1 MFLGHQTNF
10 NKFGGPKN
18 SQGIFSDH
26 NGSIV
31 DINNRK
37 ELGKWQIF
45 EIKQILPNSPWGKWK
60 FIREIRKC
68 FELNEDENNKL
79 KFVGYK

>member
-1 MFLGHQTNF
+1 MEDLRNRSQPRCKSLQPAKVKCMHCVKIFVEYLPKQNMFLGHQTNF

-37 ELGKWQIF
+37 ELGK
-45 EIKQILPNSPWGKWK
+45 
-60 FIREIRKC
+60 
-68 FELNEDENNKL
+68 
-79 KFVGYK
+79 